1 MINPSII
8 EDLGEDIFRQA
19 TVIFLRN
26 CELDINSLELAF
38 SSNNLDDIA
47 SMSHKLIGTF
57 GSMRVEQMP
66 ALLREINEATEEA
79 KIEEEV
85 FEEVKEF
92 YEELKIY
99 IKDNFSIETE
109 A

>member
-1 MINPSII
+1 
-8 EDLGEDIFRQA
+8 
-19 TVIFLRN
+19 
-26 CELDINSLELAF
+26 
-38 SSNNLDDIA
+38 
-47 SMSHKLIGTF
+47 
-57 GSMRVEQMP
+57 MRVEQIP

>member
-26 CELDINSLELAF
+26 CELDMNSLELAF

-47 SMSHKLIGTF
+47 SISHKLFGTF
-57 GSMRVEQMP
+57 GSMRVEQIP